1 MVASACCNLSS
12 FLWGWERLGR
22 ILSPLLWG
30 RDEHR
35 ISPLKPFWESFKCVE
50 NTSTHSEPTFLE
62 PGCISLLVTTGVY
75 QVRMKMAETR
85 TETWLPFRH
94 KKKISG
100 LGLYTSLRRF
110 WLAWCSS
117 QLWLTLRFLTKFCL
131 LNWETEDRSWAVGTP
146 PNHCHMVRN
155 ASDCSFFSA
164 GCYLVLIVL
173 LIIWKAA
180 FCAWASVFPPVKW
193 RGCIR

>member
-1 MVASACCNLSS
+1 MMTMMVIVTMTGSFQSWKKQRDSGSRNVIKIMQKAVGFVGSVTYLHRLLISTGRKDRKGPEKGALQSHNLSS

-94 KKKISG
+94 KKK
-100 LGLYTSLRRF
+100 
-110 WLAWCSS
+110 
-117 QLWLTLRFLTKFCL
+117 
-131 LNWETEDRSWAVGTP
+131 
-146 PNHCHMVRN
+146 
-155 ASDCSFFSA
+155 
-164 GCYLVLIVL
+164 YLD
-173 LIIWKAA
+173 
-180 FCAWASVFPPVKW
+180 
-193 RGCIR
+193 